1 MRGEWGRWQ
10 SEDSTT
16 SRAGTRQAAE
26 QAVAGCSCRVARVE
40 AHKAIDIGS
49 FLFGKDQRARATLA
63 PCGGS
68 EGSAEHCGGLQHLN
82 VSHCRIVID
91 KGVRPVAEQCGR
103 LQMRY
108 VGSAHCDGR

>member
-26 QAVAGCSCRVARVE
+26 QAVAGCSCRVARIE

-49 FLFGKDQRARATLA
+49 FLFGKDQIGHLGPMCAANSVPTAR
-63 PCGGS
+63 GK
-68 EGSAEHCGGLQHLN
+68 
-82 VSHCRIVID
+82 I
-91 KGVRPVAEQCGR
+91 PVAILGI
-103 LQMRY
+103 
-108 VGSAHCDGR
+108 SAYSPRNLRVFSVISVISA

>member
-26 QAVAGCSCRVARVE
+26 QAVAGSSCRVARVE

-49 FLFGKDQRARATLA
+49 FLFGKDQIGHL
-63 PCGGS
+63 
-68 EGSAEHCGGLQHLN
+68 GLMCTQ
-82 VSHCRIVID
+82 
-91 KGVRPVAEQCGR
+91 GPVAMHRDQ
-103 LQMRY
+103 
-108 VGSAHCDGR
+108 

>member
-49 FLFGKDQRARATLA
+49 FLFGKDQIGHLGLMWSAR
-63 PCGGS
+63 PHVRS
-68 EGSAEHCGGLQHLN
+68 RPR
-82 VSHCRIVID
+82 VRIASR
-91 KGVRPVAEQCGR
+91 KE
-103 LQMRY
+103 
-108 VGSAHCDGR
+108 